1 VTRQLGAVMVG
12 LTLSACAARRPP
24 ARGDYGIPRCP
35 PAAVDHLLLP
45 DALQCWFDAPHGRWR
60 TLSRESHYAVLV
72 VQVEA
77 MDLDDAEA
85 IAQAFVRNQRATISE
100 ILIYAHREGE
110 PSTIRRVRWTAADG
124 FETLEFTVPE

>member
-1 VTRQLGAVMVG
+1 
-12 LTLSACAARRPP
+12 
-24 ARGDYGIPRCP
+24 
-35 PAAVDHLLLP
+35 
-45 DALQCWFDAPHGRWR
+45 
-60 TLSRESHYAVLV
+60 
-72 VQVEA
+72 

-85 IAQAFVRNQRATISE
+85 IARAFVTNQRATFSE

>member
-1 VTRQLGAVMVG
+1 VTRQLGAVLVG
-12 LTLSACAARRPP
+12 LALSACAARRPP

-35 PAAVDHLLLP
+35 PAAADHLLLH

-85 IAQAFVRNQRATISE
+85 IAQAFVTNQRATFSE
-100 ILIYAHREGE
+100 ILIYARREGVA
-110 PSTIRRVRWTAADG
+110 STIRRVRWTAADG
-124 FETLEFTVPE
+124 FETLEFEVPE